1 VPGVLLALLQFL
13 FALTWIVYV
22 IYLPALAG
30 EAGIDKRYVPMILM
44 MDQVIFIACDWA
56 AGVYADRIART
67 FGRVGATMAGITLA
81 SCAAFLALPWIA
93 PAAGASAF
101 LFLTVL
107 WSATS
112 SALRAPP
119 FVLMARHADP
129 SRGPWIAGVYLFGL
143 GVASALAPYLGF
155 ALKQVDARIP
165 FVIASV
171 GLALAAMALAHAEKG
186 AATRSAQQGVTPPGP
201 LARAAV
207 MSLAVAVLF
216 FAIGFQVHFSINS
229 APAYQRLASAEAL
242 PRLMP
247 VFWIG
252 FNVAILPATWLAGRF
267 GAVRVMTASG
277 FAGAAALLACA
288 HSASLD
294 AIVPAQLVA
303 GAAWAIALT
312 SGFALA
318 MQVAGAERAGFV
330 SGVLFSLL
338 AAAALARLAMTSGTV
353 PMPIRT
359 MLDNLPFAAWVI
371 ASMITAPLW
380 ARHPHVQRQRD
391 R

>member
-1 VPGVLLALLQFL
+1 MPGALLALLQFL
-13 FALTWIVYV
+13 LALTWIVYV
-22 IYLPALAG
+22 IYLPALATQ
-30 EAGIDKRYVPMILM
+30 AGIDKRYVPMILM
-44 MDQVIFIACDWA
+44 MDQAIFIACDWA

-93 PAAGASAF
+93 PAAGAGAF

-155 ALKQVDARIP
+155 ALKQVDPRIP
-165 FVIASV
+165 FVAASV
-171 GLALAAMALAHAEKG
+171 ALALAAMALAHAESEP
-186 AATRSAQQGVTPPGP
+186 TQTAQQSARPPEP
-201 LARAAV
+201 LPRAAV
-207 MSLAVAVLF
+207 MSLAAAVLF

-229 APAYQRLASAEAL
+229 APAYQRLASPEAL

-252 FNVAILPATWLAGRF
+252 FNIAVLPATWLAGRF

-277 FAGAAALLACA
+277 FVGAAALLACA
-288 HSASLD
+288 HSGSLD
-294 AIVPAQLVA
+294 AILPAQLVA

-318 MQVAGAERAGFV
+318 MQVGGAERAGFV
-330 SGVLFSLL
+330 SGMLFSLL
-338 AAAALARLAMTSGTV
+338 AAAALVRLAMASGAV

-359 MLDNLPFAAWVI
+359 LLDNLPFAAWVI

>member
-1 VPGVLLALLQFL
+1 VPGALLALLQFL

-22 IYLPALAG
+22 IYLPALAMQ
-30 EAGIDKRYVPMILM
+30 AGIDKGYVPMILM
-44 MDQVIFIACDWA
+44 MDQAIFIACDWG

-93 PAAGASAF
+93 PAAGPGAF

-155 ALKQVDARIP
+155 ALKQVDPRIP
-165 FVIASV
+165 FVAASV
-171 GLALAAMALAHAEKG
+171 ALALAAMALAHAES
-186 AATRSAQQGVTPPGP
+186 AVAQTVQQSARATEP
-201 LARAAV
+201 LPRAAV
-207 MSLAVAVLF
+207 MSLAAAVLF

-229 APAYQRLASAEAL
+229 APAYQRLASPEAL

-252 FNVAILPATWLAGRF
+252 FNIAVLPATWLAGRF

-277 FAGAAALLACA
+277 FVGAAALLACA

-294 AIVPAQLVA
+294 AILPAQLVA

-318 MQVAGAERAGFV
+318 MQVGGAERAGFV

-338 AAAALARLAMTSGTV
+338 AAAALVRLAMASGAV

-359 MLDNLPFAAWVI
+359 LLDNLPFAAWVI